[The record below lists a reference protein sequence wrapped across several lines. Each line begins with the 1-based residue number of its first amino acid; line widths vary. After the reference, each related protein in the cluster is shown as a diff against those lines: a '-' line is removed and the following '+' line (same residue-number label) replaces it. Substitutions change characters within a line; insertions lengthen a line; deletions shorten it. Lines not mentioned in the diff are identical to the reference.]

1 MKSCDLLIGAFS
13 SFQFSKEYFIRSSSQ
28 HAGFAFAV
36 ATAGSANP
44 KDLQPGDATFGDCA
58 KRKMSISSSAATMR
72 VLSVMRHWI
81 TKHNQV
87 SNQEVNTIHK
97 CRSSV
102 IFMEDHI
109 PIRSDRS
116 LLLGRQTS
124 LDF

>member
-1 MKSCDLLIGAFS
+1 M
-13 SFQFSKEYFIRSSSQ
+13 
-28 HAGFAFAV
+28 

-97 CRSSV
+97 SRTRV